1 MFFFSE
7 RLNQLQNTNIMIMCD
22 KEFAELNS
30 SLAMEDVKKAASSF
44 AQLQACLNEA
54 RLKQLLAFIDN
65 DKQARG

>member
-1 MFFFSE
+1 
-7 RLNQLQNTNIMIMCD
+7 MIMCD

-30 SLAMEDVKKAASSF
+30 SLAMEDVKKGASSF